1 MKKSLILLFAVTIL
15 LTTGCS
21 NSKSKETGNI
31 RSGEVTNEMVSTKSE
46 DFYEAVG
53 MGAPSE
59 QASNK
64 AARRQTAYEAAKAAA
79 LNDIASYLYGVKL
92 ESGMKI
98 EDAMAKESS
107 ITLEVNAVLRGAEV
121 IKREWDDEDS
131 AVVTMIINIKEF
143 KKKKKKLGVK

>member
-31 RSGEVTNEMVSTKSE
+31 RSGEVTNEMVATKSD

-131 AVVTMIINIKEF
+131 AVVTMRINMKEF
-143 KKKKKKLGVK
+143 KEKLKKLGVK